1 MKIQIVPL
9 KNDGSRISTE
19 YSGLSLSSCGYWYLH
34 GELWKDNGYDLA
46 LAVLTPENS
55 KTVELNDKDLYING
69 EVDVEV
75 FGCNRLCKGFFYTLP
90 IKGSWIQRGLV
101 CYADDK
107 EACKY
112 AYDKMINKS
121 DHI

>member
-9 KNDGSRISTE
+9 KAGNDWIEEE
-19 YSGLSLSSCGYWYLH
+19 YAGLPLSSCGYWYLH
-34 GELWKDNGYDLA
+34 GELEKDNGYDLA

-55 KTVELNDKDLYING
+55 KIIELDDKDLYING
-69 EVDVEV
+69 EVNVEV

-112 AYDKMINKS
+112 AYDKMISKANR
-121 DHI
+121 I